1 MTLYTNSFDS
11 FVIGSQKNPET
22 NRFLQEATEGATVG
36 DVGLKEGDKIDL
48 VQTIRVKVVGPLS
61 DDYRSENKGKDA

>member
-1 MTLYTNSFDS
+1 M
-11 FVIGSQKNPET
+11 
-22 NRFLQEATEGATVG
+22 LQEAAEGATVG

-61 DDYRSENKGKDA
+61 DDYRSENKGKGA